1 AEARFE
7 TMGAQRRGEV
17 AARTSEMAGDGTT
30 TATVLAHAMIQEGIK
45 YLAAGMNPM
54 DLKRGID
61 RAVDAVVAEL
71 KTMAR
76 PSTSSQEI
84 AHVAAISANNDR
96 SIGDLVARAM

>member
-30 TATVLAHAMIQEGIK
+30 TAAVLAHSMIQEGLK

-54 DLKRGID
+54 ALKRGID
-61 RAVDAVVAEL
+61 RAIEIVVEEL
-71 KTMAR
+71 KAIAQPCT
-76 PSTSSQEI
+76 PSQEI

-96 SIGDLVARAM
+96 SIGELIA